1 MKRPLTHT
9 GTTMLEAMLDLFYAL
24 IFVAGAAGLAVIA
37 TLGTTRTTASDARG
51 PSVRGSGTRVQAV
64 VGLVA
69 AGRRRRADVGSA
81 RWNRHEAGTMT
92 YARHHLAHRSGQAA
106 AESGVSAWLGARPE
120 VPTVIMGNDDG
131 RTWIDQQREGLVRRR
146 HELRRD
152 LEGIASSGRRREDI
166 RAAGQ
171 RRDQIVA
178 ELDAID
184 AHLADLKVDEGNIGS
199 MEGRE

>member
-1 MKRPLTHT
+1 M
-9 GTTMLEAMLDLFYAL
+9 
-24 IFVAGAAGLAVIA
+24 
-37 TLGTTRTTASDARG
+37 
-51 PSVRGSGTRVQAV
+51 
-64 VGLVA
+64 
-69 AGRRRRADVGSA
+69 
-81 RWNRHEAGTMT
+81 
-92 YARHHLAHRSGQAA
+92 
-106 AESGVSAWLGARPE
+106 
-120 VPTVIMGNDDG
+120 IMGNDDG

-184 AHLADLKVDEGNIGS
+184 VHLADLKVDEGNIGS